1 VDSTGQFVVV
11 LAQTAASW
19 AMAGFIT
26 TLQVLN
32 YPLLALIDPAGVPRY
47 ETAHNRRFAVVL
59 APGLLVA
66 AGTTVALFFL
76 RSPRLSWW
84 APLTMAILLLII
96 VAVTA
101 RYGAPAHTRLA
112 QSFDPVVHAQLVR
125 TNWIRV
131 LAWTALGLLDLV
143 LLYRLAHP

>member
-1 VDSTGQFVVV
+1 MDSGQLVVV

-59 APGLLVA
+59 APGLL
-66 AGTTVALFFL
+66 G
-76 RSPRLSWW
+76 RRHD
-84 APLTMAILLLII
+84 
-96 VAVTA
+96 A
-101 RYGAPAHTRLA
+101 RPVLPAFA
-112 QSFDPVVHAQLVR
+112 PVVLVGTGDPLYFTSKR
-125 TNWIRV
+125 TYHVRC
-131 LAWTALGLLDLV
+131 LHRG
-143 LLYRLAHP
+143 